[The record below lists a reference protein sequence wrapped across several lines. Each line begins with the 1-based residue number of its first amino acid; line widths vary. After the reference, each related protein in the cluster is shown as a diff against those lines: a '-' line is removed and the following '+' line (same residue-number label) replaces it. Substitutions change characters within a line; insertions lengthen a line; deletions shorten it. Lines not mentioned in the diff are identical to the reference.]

1 MKQKIVD
8 YLDFVVSFIMII
20 VALNLMDIFV
30 KLPYAYSPNPN
41 FDSFFNF
48 FTFRFHLD
56 VFMHQVIENR
66 WIVYTLFLFCSALII
81 RLFTNRWKLF
91 ILYPMY
97 AILIYAAFY
106 TFNDGFN
113 DNRFKLMI
121 VTFIDMA
128 IIFSISIGLLVTLI
142 IFFKNCHT
150 AIKKISYITI
160 GILGLFALLIYQFGT
175 PNILLT
181 AKWILLIAILIL
193 MAISILWCI
202 INIRNKNIII
212 PQDIIDSKIEI
223 ECDAIDRE
231 IARKEK
237 RERNRIINDIAKAV
251 RRKL

>member
-1 MKQKIVD
+1 MKQKIAD
-8 YLDFVVSFIMII
+8 YLDFVVSFTMII
-20 VALNLMDIFV
+20 VALNLMDIFI

-66 WIVYTLFLFCSALII
+66 WIIYTLILFCSVLII

-91 ILYPMY
+91 MLYPMY
-97 AILIYAAFY
+97 AILIYTAFY
-106 TFNDGFN
+106 TFNDDYN
-113 DNRFKLMI
+113 DNGFKLMI

-142 IFFKNCHT
+142 IFFKNCN
-150 AIKKISYITI
+150 IIVKKISYITI

-175 PNILLT
+175 PNLLLI
-181 AKWILLIAILIL
+181 AKWILLIAILIC
-193 MAISILWCI
+193 MTMSILWCI
-202 INIRNKNIII
+202 VNIRNENIII

-223 ECDAIDRE
+223 DCDNIDRE
-231 IARKEK
+231 IARQEK
-237 RERNRIINDIAKAV
+237 RERNKIINDIADAV